1 MPYSDRQ
8 RYADAEG
15 VLSNISSGTGLIV
28 HSDNIVILGKMLETL
43 EPGQKAAQAGTTPL
57 LQYSLSYRQPVF
69 PGSQGFPINLQLG
82 YECRVI
88 QSGHSTF
95 WPFLAASGR
104 PEMLRVYSAFWLFL
118 TGRRTARDVP
128 VSRGKSPTSWDY
140 ISCGVIPGNGSSGF
154 TACCPKDSRH
164 AYRDA
169 ALPSPGFHKILRSLS
184 GNSNTG
190 IRTDSTAPQGQWVVS
205 TPFT

>member
-28 HSDNIVILGKMLETL
+28 HSDNIVIFGKMLETR
-43 EPGQKAAQAGTTPL
+43 EPGQQAAQAGTTPL
-57 LQYSLSYRQPVF
+57 LEYSLSYRPPVF

-95 WPFLAASGR
+95 WPFL
-104 PEMLRVYSAFWLFL
+104 
-118 TGRRTARDVP
+118 T
-128 VSRGKSPTSWDY
+128 
-140 ISCGVIPGNGSSGF
+140 C
-154 TACCPKDSRH
+154 
-164 AYRDA
+164 
-169 ALPSPGFHKILRSLS
+169 
-184 GNSNTG
+184 
-190 IRTDSTAPQGQWVVS
+190 
-205 TPFT
+205 